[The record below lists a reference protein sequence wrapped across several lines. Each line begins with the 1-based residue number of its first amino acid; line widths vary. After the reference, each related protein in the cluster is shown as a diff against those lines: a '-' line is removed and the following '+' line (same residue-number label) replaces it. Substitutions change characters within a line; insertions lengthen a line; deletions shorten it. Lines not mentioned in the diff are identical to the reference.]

1 VDEIGSSE
9 EVRAV
14 KSIAQ
19 RGVMRVG
26 TAHGVSLSSLI
37 SNPELNTLVG
47 GVHQVV
53 IGDKLARF
61 VLTTKCSLAS
71 QLSAKLQASSRVAV
85 CHLCYPASLT
95 SHTFLS

>member
-1 VDEIGSSE
+1 
-9 EVRAV
+9 
-14 KSIAQ
+14 
-19 RGVMRVG
+19 MLVG

-61 VLTTKCSLAS
+61 VLTPASLLAS
-71 QLSAKLQASSRVAV
+71 PLSAELQALRHVAV
-85 CHLCYPASLT
+85 YHLSFPASLT
-95 SHTFLS
+95 SCAFMS